1 MNGVL
6 VVNKPKGM
14 TSHDVVRRVRHI
26 AQQRDVGHLGTLDP
40 MATGVLPL
48 VLGRM
53 TRIAQFYDHAE
64 KAYEGEIVFGVA
76 TDTYDAE
83 GKVVGEP
90 GSAEFTAAELEAAI
104 AEFRGEIEQTPPPYS
119 AKKVDGVPAYKL
131 ARKNESVPLKSVRVT
146 VGKFDVTDFQPIAP
160 TPEMVTLAG
169 RPLDGLR
176 FASMKFSVE
185 VSSGTYVRSLAHELG
200 RKLGCGAHL
209 QSLCRT
215 RSAEF
220 VLDGAWTLDNL
231 ASKAT
236 AGELEDCALPARQ
249 LCPHMP
255 SVNATDDQMTKIRHG
270 NAVNLSEFTQAEL
283 VKVFYGQRELVA
295 IARRVAGTLFQPKIV
310 MVG

>member
-64 KAYEGEIVFGVA
+64 KAYEGEMVFGLA

-83 GKVVGEP
+83 GKMTGEP
-90 GSAEFTAAELEAAI
+90 MSLGFTKTELLEAVAS
-104 AEFRGEIEQTPPPYS
+104 FRGEIDQTPPPYS

-146 VGKFDVTDFQPIAP
+146 VGKFEVSDFQPVDP
-160 TPEMVTLAG
+160 TPEMVALAG
-169 RPLDGLR
+169 RPLARLKFAKIR
-176 FASMKFSVE
+176 FVVE
-185 VSSGTYVRSLAHELG
+185 VSSGTYVRSLAHDLG
-200 RKLGCGAHL
+200 QKMRCGAYL

-220 VLDGAWTLDNL
+220 SLDRAWTLDDL
-231 ASKAT
+231 AAKA
-236 AGELEDCALPARQ
+236 ADDELDDCAVPTRELLPR
-249 LCPHMP
+249 MP
-255 SVNATDDQMTKIRHG
+255 SVNATEDQMTKIRHG
-270 NAVNLSEFTQAEL
+270 NSVNLSEFTQAEF
-283 VKVFYGQRELVA
+283 VKVFNGQGELAA
-295 IARRVAGTLFQPKIV
+295 IAKRVAGTLFQPKVV

>member
-64 KAYEGEIVFGVA
+64 KAYEGEIVFGIA

-83 GKVVGEP
+83 GKVVGGP
-90 GSAEFTAAELEAAI
+90 VSPAFTKDELVDTVAS
-104 AEFRGEIEQTPPPYS
+104 FRGEIEQTPPPYS
-119 AKKVDGVPAYKL
+119 AKKVAGVPAYKL

-146 VGKFDVTDFQPIAP
+146 VGKFEITEFRHVEPNEQLEA
-160 TPEMVTLAG
+160 LCG
-169 RPLDGLR
+169 RPLTGMR
-176 FASMKFSVE
+176 FAAIRFVAE
-185 VSSGTYVRSLAHELG
+185 VSSGTYVRSLAHDLG
-200 RKLGCGAHL
+200 QKLGCGAHL

-220 VLDGAWTLDNL
+220 SLDNAWTLDDL
-231 ASKAT
+231 AAKAT
-236 AGELEDCALPARQ
+236 ADELEACAVPARQ

-255 SVNATDDQMTKIRHG
+255 SVNATYDQMTKI
-270 NAVNLSEFTQAEL
+270 
-283 VKVFYGQRELVA
+283 
-295 IARRVAGTLFQPKIV
+295 
-310 MVG
+310 